1 MPLETGKKQIQIA
14 KDTSSIPY
22 VPAKSNFSIA
32 FDAFKPT
39 IDRLENEAAITAQA
53 NYFQKFQIETR
64 DQLVKFEQEF
74 KNDPN
79 GMKGVVDVYAKNL
92 IEKVPP
98 AYKLAASSMINTAT
112 NNLVIASGNN
122 RRKLDEAKFQFDN
135 EEIYKLNNTNAEF
148 AIKTASEIPDIN
160 IAKSTINDKTAE
172 SINILNTQ
180 KNLDYNMLVV
190 EGSKETRSDKA
201 HMLKITNGT
210 KALHISNGF
219 HMMKTIGN
227 EVEAYE
233 WLNLLSENKNP
244 TPIINKEMENNP
256 TFKIFNDQL
265 KDDDTRIEIVNA
277 IANRYKIFKNLKL
290 KELAKHDKFSISE
303 QTELGMPLHYSN
315 FSNSQNSNSEKY
327 IVENYSG
334 VSAADSIA
342 IQKHIKA
349 IYVTQDNV
357 VKLKN
362 GEILTG
368 LSPQETQDTFTQL
381 LSEFGINEDPSKIL
395 DVNDPNF
402 QIVKTIFEKNGSI
415 PVKFKEYISQPTGDL
430 NRPEVMKGFKKQLA
444 FYNQIS
450 GEFGGF
456 HTDLDTDSFMYYAST
471 NNLLEL
477 SDGEIAEAA
486 LKFNRKDNKEI
497 SESVNTQINNDVT
510 AFEESINNALDNKT
524 GMFSTWN
531 PFRESVSRDLSLT
544 TIFGDGNKFSKVLYP
559 DSWTLWADG
568 PWDLMSDG
576 VKADFKVAVSNELKF
591 MASGASVNISDPK
604 TIRLATYS
612 ALNKMLKQNYTPSK
626 FTKDNGYNLTKHGI
640 ENEFGLNDAG
650 IVYSVLPTMD
660 AWYATLSE
668 SEKNAGAFGVDEAGK
683 KVSFEDVQAFMKDGD
698 DRFKPV
704 FEPTGIMRNGK
715 MTYNVSIKNSNG
727 RLTRITQPGENFQ
740 PGDWENINKEKSPS
754 NKDEV
759 LTVLADENYSFME
772 KLLGDFNTTEPT
784 TKLLMRK
791 FAHAGEKG
799 LINLANWSWMVDVP
813 MVDDVPSEIKPFKM
827 LFNLLGKDVPD
838 LDEKL
843 SEIAIHNKQQAELRT
858 YAEEINN
865 SKVLDN
871 KAKHLES
878 LYPPH
883 KQVHG
888 SYRAGMSFQHYAT
901 TNYNNPTLA
910 LTHRTNNY
918 MGIEKSK
925 NDNSLDL
932 KAENNIAVFAHPKD
946 SIKASIIKMVN
957 MSTIVKGDNK
967 TFGDT
972 PSIEELLTKF
982 NPADKNLYLSAL
994 KQSNL
999 YAEDMV
1005 NFQDKNQL
1013 ASIIKFMITA
1023 KMGNTTQPGKENTFN
1038 TYYPKNN
1045 LMIDIYINEGVTE
1058 AFNTYAGI
1066 IYR

>member
-1 MPLETGKKQIQIA
+1 MPLITGKKQVEIA
-14 KDTSSIPY
+14 KDTSQIPY
-22 VPAKSNFSIA
+22 IRTQSKLGIA

-39 IDRLENEAAITAQA
+39 IERLDKEAAMTAQA
-53 NYFQKFQIETR
+53 NYFQKFQIQTR
-64 DQLVKFEQEF
+64 DQLALYKKEFE
-74 KNDPN
+74 NDPN
-79 GMKGVVDVYAKNL
+79 GMKGVVDVYAENL
-92 IEKVPP
+92 LNKVP
-98 AYKLAASSMINTAT
+98 ANYKLQAGAMLSSAT
-112 NNLVIASGNN
+112 NNLVTMAGNN
-122 RRKLDEAKFQFDN
+122 RTLLDNQKAEFENTQIW
-135 EEIYKLNNTNAEF
+135 EMTNTNAEF

-160 IAKSTINDKTAE
+160 MAKSAINDKTAE
-172 SINILNTQ
+172 SMLYINNQANTDF
-180 KNLDYNMLVV
+180 KTLVEV
-190 EGSKETRSDKA
+190 GSKETRSQKL
-201 HMLKITNGT
+201 HTKNITDGT

-219 HMMKTIGN
+219 HMMKALDN
-227 EVEAYE
+227 DLQAYE
-233 WLNLLSENKNP
+233 WLSLLNDGKNP
-244 TPIINKEMENNP
+244 TPITNKEIQNNP
-256 TFKIFNDQL
+256 VFKIFNDQM
-265 KDDDTRIEIVNA
+265 KDDDTRTEIVQA
-277 IANRYKIFKNLKL
+277 IAARYKIFKNLKL
-290 KELAKHDKFSISE
+290 KSLAKHDKFSISE

-315 FSNSQNSNSEKY
+315 FSNGQNSNSEKY

-349 IYVTQDNV
+349 VYVTQDNV

-362 GEILTG
+362 GEILKG
-368 LSPQETQDTFTQL
+368 LSPQETEDTFTQL

-395 DVNDPNF
+395 NVDDPNF

-415 PVKFKEYISQPTGDL
+415 PVKWKDYISQSTGDL
-430 NRPEVMKGFKKQLA
+430 NREEVMEGFKKQLE

-456 HTDLDTDSFMYYAST
+456 HTDLDTSSFMYYAST

-497 SESVNTQINNDVT
+497 SISVDTQINNDAK
-510 AFEESINNALDNKT
+510 AFEEAINNALDNKT

-531 PFRESVSRDLSLT
+531 PFRESVSRDLSLS

-559 DSWTLWADG
+559 DSWTLFADG
-568 PWDLMSDG
+568 PTDLMSDG
-576 VKADFKVAVSNELKF
+576 VKADFKVKVAEELKF
-591 MASGASVNISDPK
+591 MASGASVNINDPK

-612 ALNKMLKQNYTPSK
+612 ALNKMLKQNFTPSK
-626 FTKDNGYNLTKHGI
+626 FTKDNGYQLTKHGI
-640 ENEFGLNDAG
+640 ENEFKLNDSG

-660 AWYATLSE
+660 AWYATLSQ

-813 MVDDVPSEIKPFKM
+813 MVDDVPNEIKPFKM

-838 LDEKL
+838 LDEKM
-843 SEIAIHNKQQAELRT
+843 SEIAIHNKQQADLRT
-858 YAEEINN
+858 YAEEINS

-918 MGIEKSK
+918 MGIEKTT

-967 TFGDT
+967 TFSDT
-972 PSIEELLTKF
+972 PSVEELLTKF

-1013 ASIIKFMITA
+1013 ASIIKFMIKA
-1023 KMGNTTQPGKENTFN
+1023 KMGNTTQPGQESTFN